1 MRTTI
6 EFDPDVAAELS
17 RRRRE
22 GGRALREDVNL
33 LVRLD
38 VNLLVPLGFAHESR
52 RSDASR
58 PRFSTPTFDSGR
70 PLVRWT
76 TRWRSRAG
84 RGRGSPLILVD
95 ANLVASAVHVQ
106 FDAHAGAKEWLDDR
120 LNGAERVGLP

>member
-22 GGRALREDVNL
+22 GDRALREDVNL
-33 LVRLD
+33 LVR
-38 VNLLVPLGFAHESR
+38 LGFAHESR

-58 PRFSTPTFDSGR
+58 PQFSTPTFDSGR

-95 ANLVASAVHVQ
+95 ANLLASAVHVP